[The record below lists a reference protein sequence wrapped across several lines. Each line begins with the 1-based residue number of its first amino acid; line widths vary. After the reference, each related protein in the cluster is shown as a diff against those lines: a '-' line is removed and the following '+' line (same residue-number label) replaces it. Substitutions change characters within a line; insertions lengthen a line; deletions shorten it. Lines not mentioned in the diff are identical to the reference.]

1 MPASVSH
8 RAKRSSFFDAPCRCQ
23 SLRRPMLTCSS
34 TSWPACQKKRYGEM
48 VVPRSATRMPMY
60 AGSSWMVGMNVPRS
74 TSPTFGRESSAAPT

>member
-34 TSWPACQKKRYGEM
+34 TSWLACQKKR
-48 VVPRSATRMPMY
+48 
-60 AGSSWMVGMNVPRS
+60 
-74 TSPTFGRESSAAPT
+74 